1 MSTFFFTHSFTISSS
16 SKYTSTIKNKRW
28 RPTFVLLGSSSNR
41 SSSNNINNNLSKR
54 FAIKS
59 TSLRTLSTT
68 STTTTLTTI
77 PDLLLK
83 KPVDN
88 TNSNSNNISPILYNM
103 DQLTSMDI
111 SVDDTNTS
119 PIAKEELTDGG
130 ASGVSGLPMSGQQS
144 MDISLG
150 SSSATP
156 NAEQLKDNGNELQI
170 SPLKS
175 VEGGESLLPLEGQQ
189 DISSSSAITAGE
201 NDEDVEMN
209 KSTEDS
215 YPTIGACKSIE
226 EASVNTT
233 IECPL
238 DDDEENGIDKE
249 MLQSTLSTDISM
261 QAEESPTEQ
270 TTPSNQHHN
279 VKLCLTPA
287 EIELFTLLTN
297 AAEVYESGKLCI
309 NPNPTND
316 DVSARGGFT
325 KLQSSSTI
333 NKDGTEKETE
343 EKSWLKLPPKINQP
357 IQIRIAG
364 GWVRDKI
371 INQHSVDVDVALD
384 CMMGVQFARIV
395 QAYLALENGKKEK
408 EEMEGGVNGDS
419 VMKEQQDIEEQ
430 KQAEAFAALPPS
442 KQGGG
447 GSKAAKKQKKK
458 NKQPKIGVIGANP
471 SQSKHLETATMN
483 IHGIDIDF
491 VNLRAEEVYELNS
504 RIPTSKT
511 KMFGSPLEDALRRDF
526 TINSLFYNVR
536 TNKIE
541 DWTGRGL
548 DDLIVHRRIVT
559 PVDAHTTFHDDP
571 LRILRA
577 IRFCVRLDFTLDD
590 EIVQAAMS
598 KRVHHSL
605 HVKVSRERVGK
616 ELEGMLTG
624 KHAKPGQAL
633 DMIADLH
640 LAGSVFAFPGSFPGD
655 SSDLHA
661 SGPVTGN
668 ILGVPYNCS
677 LGTDTV
683 EAVEKAVSQRAMG
696 WEESSKLLSV
706 LPTVI
711 EGHIDE
717 RESITREKKTAKET
731 VASLPSTVV
740 DTRLLHLCIFILPFH
755 NLTFPDKKGREVS
768 VTSQMIKE
776 ALKFPVRDIQAVS
789 KILSHVDELATI
801 LSEIR
806 SELEEAQ
813 NGQGGDAPFKLRPPC
828 RLRAGLLLRSLKET
842 WVTCLLTAA
851 AWEIRSYQRLDNGS
865 AEAASAIPLDQPARE
880 FYRAIVDDLA
890 LDECWKVPPHLNGK
904 EIIKELILPK
914 GPIVGVYLDD
924 QTRWMLLN
932 PDGTKEE
939 CKAHLQERKRDRESQ
954 ESSGS
959 EHGGA
964 KHISKKICPE
974 T

>member
-1 MSTFFFTHSFTISSS
+1 
-16 SKYTSTIKNKRW
+16 
-28 RPTFVLLGSSSNR
+28 
-41 SSSNNINNNLSKR
+41 
-54 FAIKS
+54 
-59 TSLRTLSTT
+59 
-68 STTTTLTTI
+68 
-77 PDLLLK
+77 
-83 KPVDN
+83 
-88 TNSNSNNISPILYNM
+88 
-103 DQLTSMDI
+103 MDI
-111 SVDDTNTS
+111 SVGDTNTS
-119 PIAKEELTDGG
+119 LIAKEDISNGG
-130 ASGVSGLPMSGQQS
+130 ASGVSGLPTSGQQS
-144 MDISLG
+144 MDIS
-150 SSSATP
+150 SSNSPT
-156 NAEQLKDNGNELQI
+156 AEQQFNMDNGNELQI

-175 VEGGESLLPLEGQQ
+175 VEEEEKGDESLLPTEGQQ
-189 DISSSSAITAGE
+189 DVSSSAATAGE
-201 NDEDVEMN
+201 DNEDVEMSN
-209 KSTEDS
+209 KSTTEDN

-238 DDDEENGIDKE
+238 DDEEIDISPSSKE
-249 MLQSTLSTDISM
+249 MLQTTLSTDSSM
-261 QAEESPTEQ
+261 QAESLTEQ
-270 TTPSNQHHN
+270 TSSSSNLHHN

-297 AAEVYESGKLCI
+297 AAEVYESGKLSI

-325 KLQSSSTI
+325 KQQQSSIT
-333 NKDGTEKETE
+333 NKDNGKTEGETE

-408 EEMEGGVNGDS
+408 EEMEGGVNGDC

-504 RIPTSKT
+504 RIPTSQT
-511 KMFGSPLEDALRRDF
+511 KMFGHPLEDALRRDF

-624 KHAKPGQAL
+624 KHAKPGRAL

-706 LPTVI
+706 LPTVM

-717 RESITREKKTAKET
+717 RESIMREKKTTEET
-731 VASLPSTVV
+731 NTSLPSTVV
-740 DTRLLHLCIFILPFH
+740 DTRLLHLCVFILPFH

-789 KILSHVDELATI
+789 KILSHVDELTTI

-806 SELEEAQ
+806 SELSEAQ
-813 NGQGGDAPFKLRPPC
+813 NGQGDTPFKLTPPC

-865 AEAASAIPLDQPARE
+865 AEEASLIPLDQPARE

-904 EIIKELILPK
+904 EIIKELSLPK

-959 EHGGA
+959 EH
-964 KHISKKICPE
+964 HISKKICP
-974 T
+974 

>member
-1 MSTFFFTHSFTISSS
+1 
-16 SKYTSTIKNKRW
+16 
-28 RPTFVLLGSSSNR
+28 
-41 SSSNNINNNLSKR
+41 
-54 FAIKS
+54 
-59 TSLRTLSTT
+59 
-68 STTTTLTTI
+68 
-77 PDLLLK
+77 
-83 KPVDN
+83 
-88 TNSNSNNISPILYNM
+88 M

-111 SVDDTNTS
+111 SVGDTNTS
-119 PIAKEELTDGG
+119 LIAKEELTDDGG
-130 ASGVSGLPMSGQQS
+130 ASSVVQQSTTGGQQS

-150 SSSATP
+150 SSSATQ
-156 NAEQLKDNGNELQI
+156 NAEQLKDDELQI

-175 VEGGESLLPLEGQQ
+175 VEEGGESLPPTEGQQ
-189 DISSSSAITAGE
+189 DISSSAATATA
-201 NDEDVEMN
+201 EDVEMN

-261 QAEESPTEQ
+261 QAEESPTSPSS
-270 TTPSNQHHN
+270 TPSNLHHN

-297 AAEVYESGKLCI
+297 AAEVYESGKLNI

-325 KLQSSSTI
+325 KQQQSSSSSIT
-333 NKDGTEKETE
+333 NKDNGETTKGGGE

-395 QAYLALENGKKEK
+395 QAYLALENDKNKKEK
-408 EEMEGGVNGDS
+408 EEKEGGVNGDC
-419 VMKEQQDIEEQ
+419 VMKEQEIEEQ
-430 KQAEAFAALPPS
+430 QQAEAFAALPPS

-447 GSKAAKKQKKK
+447 SKAAKNKQKKK

-511 KMFGSPLEDALRRDF
+511 KMFGIPLEDALRRDF

-590 EIVQAAMS
+590 EIVLAAMS

-624 KHAKPGQAL
+624 KHAKPGRAL

-706 LPTVI
+706 LPTVM
-711 EGHIDE
+711 EGHVDE
-717 RESITREKKTAKET
+717 RESIMREKKTTEET
-731 VASLPSTVV
+731 VVASLPSTVV
-740 DTRLLHLCIFILPFH
+740 DTRLLHLCVFILPFH

-789 KILSHVDELATI
+789 KILSHVDELTTI

-806 SELEEAQ
+806 SELSEAQ
-813 NGQGGDAPFKLRPPC
+813 NGQGDTPFKLTPPC

-851 AWEIRSYQRLDNGS
+851 AWEIRCYQRLDNGS
-865 AEAASAIPLDQPARE
+865 AEEASLISLDQPARE

-904 EIIKELILPK
+904 EIIKELSLPK

-959 EHGGA
+959 EH
-964 KHISKKICPE
+964 HISKKICP
-974 T
+974 

>member
-1 MSTFFFTHSFTISSS
+1 
-16 SKYTSTIKNKRW
+16 
-28 RPTFVLLGSSSNR
+28 
-41 SSSNNINNNLSKR
+41 
-54 FAIKS
+54 
-59 TSLRTLSTT
+59 
-68 STTTTLTTI
+68 
-77 PDLLLK
+77 
-83 KPVDN
+83 
-88 TNSNSNNISPILYNM
+88 M

-111 SVDDTNTS
+111 SVGDTNTS
-119 PIAKEELTDGG
+119 PIAKEELTNGG
-130 ASGVSGLPMSGQQS
+130 ASGIQQIAAAAKEEEQS

-150 SSSATP
+150 DSSSSTA
-156 NAEQLKDNGNELQI
+156 QQFKDNELQN
-170 SPLKS
+170 SSLKS
-175 VEGGESLLPLEGQQ
+175 AEKGDESLLPLEGQQ
-189 DISSSSAITAGE
+189 DISSSATTAGE
-201 NDEDVEMN
+201 DNEDVEMN
-209 KSTEDS
+209 KSTTEDN

-238 DDDEENGIDKE
+238 DDDEEENGIDKE
-249 MLQSTLSTDISM
+249 VLLQSTLSTDISM
-261 QAEESPTEQ
+261 QAEESPTS
-270 TTPSNQHHN
+270 PSNLHHN

-297 AAEVYESGKLCI
+297 AAEVYESGKLNI

-325 KLQSSSTI
+325 KQQQSSSIT
-333 NKDGTEKETE
+333 NKDNGKNEGETE

-395 QAYLALENGKKEK
+395 QAYLALENSKKEK
-408 EEMEGGVNGDS
+408 EEKEGGVNGDC
-419 VMKEQQDIEEQ
+419 VMKEQQESEEQ
-430 KQAEAFAALPPS
+430 KQQAEAFAALPPS
-442 KQGGG
+442 KQGG
-447 GSKAAKKQKKK
+447 KAAKKQKKK

-504 RIPTSKT
+504 RIPTSQT

-706 LPTVI
+706 LPTVM
-711 EGHIDE
+711 EGHTDE
-717 RESITREKKTAKET
+717 RESIMREKKTTEET
-731 VASLPSTVV
+731 VVASLPSTVV
-740 DTRLLHLCIFILPFH
+740 DTRLLHLCVFILPFH

-789 KILSHVDELATI
+789 KILSHVDELATM

-806 SELEEAQ
+806 SELAEAQ
-813 NGQGGDAPFKLRPPC
+813 DGQGGDTPFKLTPPC

-865 AEAASAIPLDQPARE
+865 EEAASAIPLDQPARE

-904 EIIKELILPK
+904 EIIKELSLPK

-959 EHGGA
+959 EH
-964 KHISKKICPE
+964 HISKKICP
-974 T
+974 